1 MEVRTKYQSLI
12 FDAANTPNSKES
24 GLPIP
29 KYSLNETRKCHD
41 IRGGYDIL
49 VAITLMAC

>member
-12 FDAANTPNSKES
+12 FDAANTLNSKA

-41 IRGGYDIL
+41 IRSGYDIL